1 MLIRATALVVFA
13 LPAADVARSAE
24 PTVRIESRV
33 LKPRFAW
40 PRIAAR
46 AVTLPD
52 GSALIVGGGF
62 ASVVRFDPETET
74 FTTLEA
80 RMSRRRWRPTVTRLT
95 DGRVLIA
102 GGVARGAGGATAEVF
117 DPRTH
122 TFGPA
127 FALAR
132 SRIDHTATRLADGRV
147 LLAGGDATAEIV
159 DPLTMTTTEP
169 FRLSRRR
176 RGHTANRLPDGRVLL
191 AGGGAVRR
199 GESADVGY
207 RSAEIV
213 DVRGRR
219 SAPLAGLMRDERDE
233 HVAWRLA
240 DGRILLAGGQRHRD
254 GRTHARS
261 DLFNASQN
269 RFTPGPNLP
278 VDCQDAAILAIG
290 DGRILIIGGE
300 SDDGPGGRPDRVL
313 DTVILFEPAAMRF
326 VSVGRL
332 KIPRDDFAACRLGD
346 GRILLTG
353 GLTRGDVPAVSAEL
367 LTVHVSSPGA
377 TRPTTSIPQGD

>member
-1 MLIRATALVVFA
+1 MSIRVMALIVFVLSAANVV
-13 LPAADVARSAE
+13 RSAE

-62 ASVVRFDPETET
+62 ASIVRFDPETET

-80 RMSRRRWRPTVTRLT
+80 RMSVRRWRPTVTRLA
-95 DGRVLIA
+95 DGRVLIT
-102 GGVARGAGGATAEVF
+102 GGVASGPGGDTAEVF
-117 DPRTH
+117 DPRTR

-127 FALAR
+127 FALQR

-159 DPLTMTTTEP
+159 DPRTMTTTAS

-176 RGHTANRLPDGRVLL
+176 RGHSANLLPDGRVLL
-191 AGGGAVRR
+191 AGGGVVRR
-199 GESADVGY
+199 GEPADVGY
-207 RSAEIV
+207 RSAEVV
-213 DVRGRR
+213 DVRRRR
-219 SAPLAGLMRDERDE
+219 SEPLAGLMRDQRDE
-233 HVAWRLA
+233 HVAWQLA
-240 DGRILLAGGQRHRD
+240 DGRVLLAGGQRHDD
-254 GRTHARS
+254 GKTHARS
-261 DLFNASQN
+261 DLFNATQEQ
-269 RFTPGPNLP
+269 FTPGPDLP
-278 VDCQDAAILAIG
+278 VDCQDAAVLAIG
-290 DGRILIIGGE
+290 NGRVLIIGGE

-313 DTVILFEPAAMRF
+313 NTVILFEPAAMRF

-332 KIPRDDFAACRLGD
+332 KIPRDDFAVCRLGD

-367 LTVHVSSPGA
+367 LTVH
-377 TRPTTSIPQGD
+377 